1 MFKHSIYRLL
11 SFFVLALG
19 LAGSAA
25 TSPSQAQGDELSARV
40 DKLFTA
46 WDTKDSPG
54 CALAVIKDG
63 QIVYQRGYGMADL
76 EHDIPITPA
85 SVFYVGSVSKQF
97 TAFAVALLAERGKL
111 SLDDDVRK
119 YIPELPDYG
128 SPITV
133 RHLVHHT
140 SGLRDYNVLMSL
152 AGRRNDE
159 AFDNQTILEVTA
171 RQKELNFKPGEQYL
185 YSNTGYALLA
195 LIVERVSGTKFSRF
209 AEENIFKPLGMND
222 SHFHEDLTR
231 IVKRRADGY
240 APKAGGGFRLD
251 TPYNERA
258 GAGGLYTTVGDL
270 LKWDRNFYDGRVGGM
285 DFIRRL
291 HTQGKLNSGRT
302 LEYAF
307 ALNVTEYKGLK
318 MVEHGGALGGY
329 RAALTR
335 FPDERFSVACLCNL
349 GTIIPD
355 RLVNQIADI
364 YLADAI
370 QQAAAKKPPTSTT
383 STPAPGNF
391 ITLGEP
397 ELKEKAGAY
406 LDRTTGDVLTLTA
419 RDGKIVGTMSGTA
432 VQFAPLSATLFR
444 SVGAPGIAEI
454 EFQRQS
460 PQQKWSLRLTIQ
472 GQQPVVFEAA
482 QLASPNAS
490 QLAEYAG
497 DYFSEELNV
506 TYVLKV
512 EGDKLTFKMPRA
524 TQAALS
530 PSITDSFN
538 ATGGLR
544 FNFQRDRQNRVNGF
558 TVSAGRVRNL
568 RFVRKSN

>member
-1 MFKHSIYRLL
+1 MFKHSLFRLL
-11 SFFVLALG
+11 FLFALLLG
-19 LAGSAA
+19 LLSSAIILP
-25 TSPSQAQGDELSARV
+25 TRAQGNEQTARV

-111 SLDDDVRK
+111 SLDNDARK

-171 RQKELNFKPGEQYL
+171 RQKELNFMPGEQYL

-240 APKAGGGFRLD
+240 AAKAGGGFRLD

-318 MVEHGGALGGY
+318 MIEHGGALGGY

-370 QQAAAKKPPTSTT
+370 QQAAAKKPATSTS
-383 STPAPGNF
+383 STPAPENF
-391 ITLGEP
+391 ISLAES
-397 ELKEKAGAY
+397 ELKEKTGAY
-406 LDRTTGDVLTLTA
+406 LDRATGDVLTLTA

-444 SVGAPGIAEI
+444 SVGAPGVAEI

-472 GQQPVVFEAA
+472 GQQPVVFEAV
-482 QLASPNAS
+482 QMVSPNAA
-490 QLAEYAG
+490 QLAEYVG

-506 TYVLKV
+506 TYAVKV

-524 TQAALS
+524 SQTPLAPTLK
-530 PSITDSFN
+530 DSFN
-538 ATGGLR
+538 ASGGLR

-568 RFVRKSN
+568 HFVRKSN